1 MSIKRNTPRTDDKI
15 ATWEVKIKYA
25 NKGSRT
31 DNNTL
36 WFLKQ
41 PHCEAK
47 PKGKLI

>member
-31 DNNTL
+31 DNNYYR
-36 WFLKQ
+36 FIFQMQYGKQ
-41 PHCEAK
+41 Y
-47 PKGKLI
+47 